1 MGLIY
6 IMIKAFRDERQFMK
20 LVPSLIKSLFISA
33 KSENQLKIY
42 AFMFYETFI
51 EKSEHNQN

>member
-1 MGLIY
+1 
-6 IMIKAFRDERQFMK
+6 MK

-33 KSENQLKIY
+33 KNENQLKLY

-51 EKSEHNQN
+51 EKSEHN